1 MGIRRSRMK
10 DKLPASRGFGT
21 IRVGRSVLN
30 TNNEYAAGFT
40 WRRPDRTSRRGNWL
54 VDLAVALAI
63 AVAATLLCMIGDAHA
78 QQKLIQITGSSHTA
92 MVTVTIGKSQ
102 DVRTETSFVD
112 ITVGDP
118 AVADVNPLTD
128 HTLSILGKKIG

>member
-1 MGIRRSRMK
+1 MGIRRSRIK
-10 DKLPASRGFGT
+10 GKLPASCGFGT

-30 TNNEYAAGFT
+30 TNNEYAAGFA
-40 WRRPDRTSRRGNWL
+40 WRRADRTSKRGNWL

-63 AVAATLLCMIGDAHA
+63 SVAATLLCMIGDAHA
-78 QQKLIQITGSSHTA
+78 QQRLIQIAGANRTV

-112 ITVGDP
+112 ISVGDP
-118 AVADVNPLTD
+118 TVAD
-128 HTLSILGKKIG
+128 